1 MICRMFAGSTILA
14 VAIIAAWPTFAAEGI
29 PKKLF
34 NGSTL
39 EGWSGDPSHWSV
51 VGLVSDNHRESRS
64 YRDKV
69 FTPSEQ
75 SWHFTF
81 NYDPA
86 ANNGIGRI
94 TYTLDGE
101 QFTVDLIPEQRESG
115 AIFDRFGLANVRSG
129 GNSIEFY
136 LDDVNYTARRDLSKK
151 RQRRKQEIMEVDY
164 PHEHGGRKY

>member
-64 YRDKV
+64 YRDK
-69 FTPSEQ
+69 SSGQ
-75 SWHFTF
+75 QRNRAHHLHFGRRTV
-81 NYDPA
+81 YRGPDPRTTR
-86 ANNGIGRI
+86 IGR
-94 TYTLDGE
+94 D
-101 QFTVDLIPEQRESG
+101 F
-115 AIFDRFGLANVRSG
+115 
-129 GNSIEFY
+129 
-136 LDDVNYTARRDLSKK
+136 
-151 RQRRKQEIMEVDY
+151 
-164 PHEHGGRKY
+164 